1 MNPPDLKHSMN
12 PNPNLKFYH
21 LGCGFIAGTGEPG
34 NWKSPITLMTLV
46 LSIPLCLPG
55 STIRNRVGEALRNT
69 RCLWSSLIPS
79 RGAIRLENPDSG
91 FSGYQVELDGFD
103 VSRSGNCGE
112 PSDSGSGWFSL
123 ASLSN
128 ETTVVLATGYN
139 EALEASMS
147 NEFYWLR
154 LRAGR
159 HAPAPLAVRERFST
173 PNA

>member
-12 PNPNLKFYH
+12 PNPNLKFYD
-21 LGCGFIAGTGEPG
+21 LGCGFIAGTGQPG
-34 NWKSPITLMTLV
+34 NWKPIVTLV
-46 LSIPLCLPG
+46 LSIPPCLPG
-55 STIRNRVGEALRNT
+55 STIPTRNRNT

-139 EALEASMS
+139 EALAASVLDD
-147 NEFYWLR
+147 FDR
-154 LRAGR
+154 LQMGTGQPAF
-159 HAPAPLAVRERFST
+159 APPVVLERLSP